1 MRYLGLFLQLVS
13 IFLTH
18 QFRNSFA
25 SRLSFEQEADK
36 NLKSIGD
43 IELPKLGVT
52 PQTVFLK
59 TRSSDM
65 NASRNSRLRRSS
77 ALGTP
82 LLSPALLGRMS
93 SATSVDHSG
102 APFED
107 LRRRLATINGS
118 SSSIHLSHTPPRE
131 PRSALSPIAATG
143 LTPFNNAGVSSPI
156 ERPVSPTES
165 VVSTA
170 NSTTFRPLSRMQF
183 GGADG
188 QKAAPAVGSSKTNA
202 VGHLDARS
210 KLRSDGSPERS
221 GRSSPMSMST
231 TIRGPFRQRVPSLLP
246 ISTYGKF
253 ES

>member
-1 MRYLGLFLQLVS
+1 
-13 IFLTH
+13 
-18 QFRNSFA
+18 
-25 SRLSFEQEADK
+25 LSFEQEAEK

-59 TRSSDM
+59 ARSSDFS
-65 NASRNSRLRRSS
+65 ASRSSRTHMRKTS

-82 LLSPALLGRMS
+82 LLSPIMGRM
-93 SATSVDHSG
+93 DHTG

-118 SSSIHLSHTPPRE
+118 SSSIILTPPRE
-131 PRSALSPIAATG
+131 PRTALSPIAATPG
-143 LTPFNNAGVSSPI
+143 FPVVGISSPI
-156 ERPVSPTES
+156 ERPGSPTDS

-202 VGHLDARS
+202 VGHLDGRS
-210 KLRSDGSPERS
+210 KLRSDGSPEPS

-231 TIRGPFRQRVPSLLP
+231 TIRGPLRQRVPSLLP
-246 ISTYGKF
+246 ISTYGKSLKICRRF
-253 ES
+253 GGY